1 MKNNYPEVSS
11 FANSIMKKNYNAIR
25 ESNDNSKDD
34 FNLLKS
40 NSDSLNKIKE
50 DNAINVETFKDISKK
65 LDAIN
70 TTINNYISKLNTIIE
85 SLSTAIITINSNV
98 NDVKSVV
105 SEIKTDITDI
115 NNGINSINDRLDAL
129 ENNESENK

>member
-11 FANSIMKKNYNAIR
+11 FANSIMEKNYNAIR
-25 ESNDNSKDD
+25 ESNDNSKDGP
-34 FNLLKS
+34 NLLKS

>member
-11 FANSIMKKNYNAIR
+11 FANSIMEKNYNAIR
-25 ESNDNSKDD
+25 EYIDNSKNDSK
-34 FNLLKS
+34 LLKS
-40 NSDSLNKIKE
+40 NSESLNKIKE

-115 NNGINSINDRLDAL
+115 NNSINSINDRLDAL

>member
-11 FANSIMKKNYNAIR
+11 FANSIMEKNYNAIR
-25 ESNDNSKDD
+25 ESNDNGKDD
-34 FNLLKS
+34 SNLLKS
-40 NSDSLNKIKE
+40 NSYSLNRIKE

>member
-11 FANSIMKKNYNAIR
+11 FANSIMEKNYNAIR
-25 ESNDNSKDD
+25 EFNDNSKDAS
-34 FNLLKS
+34 NLLKS

-70 TTINNYISKLNTIIE
+70 TTINNYILKLNTIIE

-115 NNGINSINDRLDAL
+115 NNSINSINDRLDAL

>member
-11 FANSIMKKNYNAIR
+11 FANSIMEKNYNAIR
-25 ESNDNSKDD
+25 EFNDNSKDD
-34 FNLLKS
+34 SNLLKS

-70 TTINNYISKLNTIIE
+70 TTINNYILKLNTIIE
-85 SLSTAIITINSNV
+85 SLSIAIITINSNV

-115 NNGINSINDRLDAL
+115 NNDINSINDRLDAL

>member
-1 MKNNYPEVSS
+1 MKNNYSEVSS
-11 FANSIMKKNYNAIR
+11 FANSIMEKNYNTIR
-25 ESNDNSKDD
+25 EFNDNSKDD
-34 FNLLKS
+34 SNLLKS

-70 TTINNYISKLNTIIE
+70 TTINNYILKLNTIIE

-115 NNGINSINDRLDAL
+115 NNDINSINDRLDAL